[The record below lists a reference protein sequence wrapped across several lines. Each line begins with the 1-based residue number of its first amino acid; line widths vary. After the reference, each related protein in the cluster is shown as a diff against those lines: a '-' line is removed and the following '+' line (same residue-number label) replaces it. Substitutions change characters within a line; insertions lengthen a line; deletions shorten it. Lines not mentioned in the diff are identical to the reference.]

1 MLMARL
7 KTTSS
12 RIRKRKREKEK
23 EKELAKGIEQMQ
35 KKNRVA

>member
-23 EKELAKGIEQMQ
+23 ELAKGIEQMQ